1 MAINKLN
8 LTFTDGVT
16 VINASML
23 NAIQNKINELVD
35 AANGSSSGG
44 SSSGGDSG
52 SDTPSQNTWRDY
64 VSAAQ
69 NVENNE
75 FVAAYVD
82 SNDKLIVGIRA
93 DGTSYRA
100 DIASDNT
107 NQGYNGST
115 LLSAIDS
122 MESQNRPQSSI
133 AS

>member
-8 LTFTDGVT
+8 QTFTDGVT
-16 VINASML
+16 VINASSL
-23 NAIQNKINELVD
+23 NAIINKINELVD

-44 SSSGGDSG
+44 SSSGGG
-52 SDTPSQNTWRDY
+52 SETPSQNTWRDY

-122 MESQNRPQSSI
+122 MESQSRPQSSI

>member
-23 NAIQNKINELVD
+23 NAIQNKVNELVE
-35 AANGSSSGG
+35 AANSSSSGG
-44 SSSGGDSG
+44 SSSGGG

-64 VSAAQ
+64 VSAVQ
-69 NVENNE
+69 NVENDE

-107 NQGYNGST
+107 NQGYKGST

-122 MESQNRPQSSI
+122 MESQSRPQSSI

>member
-23 NAIQNKINELVD
+23 NAIQNKVNELVD

-44 SSSGGDSG
+44 SSSGGG

-75 FVAAYVD
+75 FVAAYLD
-82 SNDKLIVGIRA
+82 SNDMLIVGIRA

-122 MESQNRPQSSI
+122 MESQSRPQSSI